1 MVQTA
6 LLLEGP
12 APLLHLPEAH
22 KLLDSTSPIFKV
34 IGAESCLTSDLP
46 PPSHKD
52 SWDCDEPT
60 RIIRDAL
67 SNQEP

>member
-12 APLLHLPEAH
+12 ALLQLPEAH
-22 KLLDSTSPIFKV
+22 MLLVSTSPIFKA
-34 IGAESCLTSDLP
+34 IGAESCLTSDLL

-52 SWDCDEPT
+52 SWDCSEPT
-60 RIIRDAL
+60 RKIRDDL
-67 SNQEP
+67 SNQEL